1 MKMITATIVAMMFYC
16 ADAQIRSDT
25 LYSGN
30 TFLRFNALNLADVS
44 EPNISIGVERRVDEL
59 ISVALDAGYI
69 FYSQTFNR
77 TGRSR
82 GFIIR
87 PAVRFFPGNGLFYLE
102 TELHYKQ
109 TTHYLHD
116 WVGRDRVDNVPSY
129 EQLTT
134 FRLRKR
140 VTGIHFKVGRLVPV
154 SDKLWFEFYL
164 GGGVHF
170 RKYFVVDDP
179 DFAFRFTQNMNTI
192 TTGETDILIA
202 VPGGFRL
209 LYRL

>member
-1 MKMITATIVAMMFYC
+1 MKLITATIVAMMFYC
-16 ADAQIRSDT
+16 AGAQIRSDT
-25 LYSGN
+25 LYTGN
-30 TFLRFNALNLADVS
+30 IFLRFNALNLADVS
-44 EPNISIGVERRVDEL
+44 EPNISFGAERRVAEL
-59 ISVALDAGYI
+59 FSVALDAGYI

-87 PAVRFFPGNGLFYLE
+87 PAVRYFPGNGLFYLE

-109 TTHYLHD
+109 TTHHLHD
-116 WVGRDRVDNVPSY
+116 WVGRDVVENVPSY
-129 EQLTT
+129 EQFTL

-140 VTGIHFKVGRLVPV
+140 VIGTHFKVGRMVPV
-154 SDKLWFEFYL
+154 SNKLWFEFYL

-170 RKYFVVDDP
+170 RKYFVVGDP
-179 DFAFRFTQNMNTI
+179 DFTFQFTQNMSTI

-209 LYRL
+209 LYRI